1 MKEIATVL
9 HKTPSD
15 RREEAKRLIIEM
27 ERQEKVKKHMDLW
40 GLRFDPTPMTVEG
53 QKIPGSSIMMGKGKE
68 FPMEVNGN
76 DFDRNIQQEMFNQ
89 V

>member
-1 MKEIATVL
+1 
-9 HKTPSD
+9 
-15 RREEAKRLIIEM
+15 
-27 ERQEKVKKHMDLW
+27 
-40 GLRFDPTPMTVEG
+40 MTVEG